1 MSQAD
6 PSYIYNLFIL
16 GTYANVPATG
26 FGSAEFLAESEAK
39 TFIPPF
45 NVMLPLTV
53 KF

>member
-1 MSQAD
+1 M
-6 PSYIYNLFIL
+6 L

-26 FGSAEFLAESEAK
+26 FGSAEFLAASEAK

-45 NVMLPLTV
+45 RVMLPFTI